1 LGKGGT
7 AATPLRPA
15 GVAYL
20 DGERVDV
27 VSEGAFIE
35 AGQPIDVIRVD
46 GNRIVVRQSRA
57 PNI

>member
-15 GVAYL
+15 GIAYL

-35 AGQPIDVIRVD
+35 GKDSSNPL
-46 GNRIVVRQSRA
+46 
-57 PNI
+57 PK